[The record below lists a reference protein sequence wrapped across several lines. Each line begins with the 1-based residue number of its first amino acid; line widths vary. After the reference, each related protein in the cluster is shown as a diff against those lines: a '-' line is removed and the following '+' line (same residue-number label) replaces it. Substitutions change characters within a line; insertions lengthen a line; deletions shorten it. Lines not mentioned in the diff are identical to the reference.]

1 MRPDTGPGGGTDQPG
16 PTDPTDPT
24 KGNPDE
30 GSDPP
35 RKPDGDDHAHPG
47 NESGNGSDSE
57 SGGGPDNQSGGE
69 PDGEPPGE
77 PDEDSEENDMS
88 MPTLLRPPVP
98 TAAEMLLTRSREDL
112 LQAALA
118 RSASERF
125 VTAHLAALRAAAA
138 VLATRARPT
147 PRGGPRSVWEVLP
160 RIAPEMGEW
169 AAFFAATA
177 SRRAAVEAGRET
189 VTPRVADDLLRDAD
203 TFHHIVEAHLG
214 LPYQQ
219 VLPDAFP
226 PCE

>member
-1 MRPDTGPGGGTDQPG
+1 MRPDNGPGGGTDQPG

-24 KGNPDE
+24 RGNPDE
-30 GSDPP
+30 APDP
-35 RKPDGDDHAHPG
+35 RKPDGEDDVR
-47 NESGNGSDSE
+47 SGNQ
-57 SGGGPDNQSGGE
+57 SGGGPDGQPGGG
-69 PDGEPPGE
+69 PDSQPDEGPDDQ

-118 RSASERF
+118 RSAAERF

>member
-16 PTDPTDPT
+16 PADPTDPT

-30 GSDPP
+30 GTDPP
-35 RKPDGDDHAHPG
+35 KPDGDDRAHPG
-47 NESGNGSDSE
+47 NESGSGSDSE

-138 VLATRARPT
+138 VLATRARPS

-177 SRRAAVEAGRET
+177 SRRAAVETGRET

>member
-138 VLATRARPT
+138 VLATRARPS

>member
-30 GSDPP
+30 GTDP
-35 RKPDGDDHAHPG
+35 RKPDGDDRAHPG
-47 NESGNGSDSE
+47 NESGSGSDSE

-69 PDGEPPGE
+69 PHGE

-138 VLATRARPT
+138 VLATRARPS